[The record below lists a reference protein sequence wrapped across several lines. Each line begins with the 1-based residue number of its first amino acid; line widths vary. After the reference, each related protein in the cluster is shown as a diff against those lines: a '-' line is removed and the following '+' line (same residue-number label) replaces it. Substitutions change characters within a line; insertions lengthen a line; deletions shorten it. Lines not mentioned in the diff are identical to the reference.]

1 MLTSTFTLAGNTAVS
16 GTGVWT
22 IQSGAGTITDASSPT
37 TTVTGVTAGQTTILR
52 WTITNGSCSSFDEVS
67 LTNDVA
73 VTVAAAGTDQA
84 QCATST
90 FTLAGNTAVSGT
102 GVWTIQSGAGA
113 ITDASSPT
121 TTVTGVTAGQT
132 TILRWTITNGTCS
145 SFDEVSLTNDV
156 AVTVAAAG
164 TDQAQCATST
174 FTLAGNTAVSGTG
187 VWTIQSGAGT
197 ITDASSPTTTV
208 TGVTAGQTTVL
219 RWTITNGSCSS
230 FDEVSLT
237 NDVAVTV
244 AAAGTDQAQCA
255 TSTFT
260 LAGNTAVSGTGVWT
274 IQSGAGAITDASSPT
289 TTVTGVTAGQTTV
302 LRWTITNGS
311 CSSNDEVSLTNDVAV
326 TVAAAGQTRRSVL
339 PVHLPLQVIQPCQEQ
354 VYGQYKVEQVRSQMP
369 LHRQQPLQV
378 LQRVKQQSSA
388 GRSLMVH
395 VQVLMKYPDQ

>member
-1 MLTSTFTLAGNTAVS
+1 ML
-16 GTGVWT
+16 
-22 IQSGAGTITDASSPT
+22 
-37 TTVTGVTAGQTTILR
+37 AGQTTVLR

-73 VTVAAAGTDQA
+73 VTVAAAGTDKA

-102 GVWTIQSGAGA
+102 GVWTITSGAGS
-113 ITDASSPT
+113 ITTPASPT
-121 TTVTGVTAGQT
+121 
-132 TILRWTITNGTCS
+132 S
-145 SFDEVSLTNDV
+145 
-156 AVTVAAAG
+156 
-164 TDQAQCATST
+164 
-174 FTLAGNTAVSGTG
+174 
-187 VWTIQSGAGT
+187 
-197 ITDASSPTTTV
+197 TV

-260 LAGNTAVSGTGVWT
+260 LAGNTALSGTGVWT
-274 IQSGAGAITDASSPT
+274 ITSGAGTITDAASPT

-311 CSSNDEVSLTNDVAV
+311 CSSFDEVS
-326 TVAAAGQTRRSVL
+326 
-339 PVHLPLQVIQPCQEQ
+339 
-354 VYGQYKVEQVRSQMP
+354 
-369 LHRQQPLQV
+369 
-378 LQRVKQQSSA
+378 
-388 GRSLMVH
+388 
-395 VQVLMKYPDQ
+395 